1 MYKSGMKKRP
11 IKARFGD
18 RETVWR
24 KGWSPEEIES
34 LEAHLDSRPPKSVA
48 WLAALYR
55 RSQSS
60 VERQIGRIARERAV
74 KDPLANLVLK

>member
-1 MYKSGMKKRP
+1 MKKRP

-18 RETVWR
+18 RDTVWR
-24 KGWSPEEIES
+24 KGWSPEEISS

-55 RSQSS
+55 RSQAS
-60 VERQIGRIARERAV
+60 VERQIVRIARERIV